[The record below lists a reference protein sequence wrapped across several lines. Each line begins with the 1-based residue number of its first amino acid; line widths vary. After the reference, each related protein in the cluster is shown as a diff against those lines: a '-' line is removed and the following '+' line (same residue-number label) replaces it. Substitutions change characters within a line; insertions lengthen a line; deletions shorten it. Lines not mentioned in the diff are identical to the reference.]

1 MAEHWNGD
9 PEGVIPV
16 TSGHAE
22 DANVYNRAFLD
33 RIHVEMR
40 LIGAEKPDLTCKLL
54 GETFSAPL
62 MLPAFSH
69 LDKLGRGSRRPML
82 EYAEAA
88 KDLGLLNW
96 VGMEPDS
103 EFADIVKVGAKTVRI
118 TKPFAD
124 HEKILAEM
132 AFAREA
138 GAFAV
143 GMDIDHVPGRD
154 GSYDVVDGND
164 MGPVRLEDLK
174 RYVGAAGLPF
184 IVKGVLSVQDALKAR
199 EAGAAAIMVSH
210 HHGRVPF
217 GIAPLQVLPR
227 IREALKG
234 SGITIFT
241 DCSMDSGYDVYKA
254 LAMGAAAAGI
264 GRAILPAL
272 LKDGAE
278 GVKKKLLRIEQQLSE
293 MMMYT
298 GVKDTASFDP
308 SVLYF

>member
-1 MAEHWNGD
+1 MANHWNGD

-40 LIGAEKPDLTCKLL
+40 LIDAVKPDLTCTIL
-54 GETFSAPL
+54 GEKFSAPL

-69 LDKLGRGSRRPML
+69 LDKLGRNGRRPML
-82 EYAEAA
+82 EYAKAA
-88 KDLGLLNW
+88 KNLHLLNW
-96 VGMEPDS
+96 VGMEPDE
-103 EFADIVKVGAKTVRI
+103 EFADIMKVGAKTVRI
-118 TKPFAD
+118 IKPFAD
-124 HEKILAEM
+124 HEKILSEM
-132 AFAREA
+132 AFAKDA

-154 GSYDVVDGND
+154 GNYDVVDGNV
-164 MGPVRLEDLK
+164 MGPVRFEDLK
-174 RYVGAAGLPF
+174 QYVEAAGLPF

-199 EAGAAAIMVSH
+199 DAGVAVIMVSH

-217 GIAPLQVLPR
+217 GIAPLQILPR
-227 IREALKG
+227 IEEAVAG

-241 DCSMDSGYDVYKA
+241 DCAMDSGWDVYKA
-254 LAMGAAAAGI
+254 LAMGAKAAGI

-272 LKDGAE
+272 LKDGSE
-278 GVKKKLLRIEQQLSE
+278 GVEKVLRKMEQQLSE

-298 GVKDTASFDP
+298 GVKDTESFDP